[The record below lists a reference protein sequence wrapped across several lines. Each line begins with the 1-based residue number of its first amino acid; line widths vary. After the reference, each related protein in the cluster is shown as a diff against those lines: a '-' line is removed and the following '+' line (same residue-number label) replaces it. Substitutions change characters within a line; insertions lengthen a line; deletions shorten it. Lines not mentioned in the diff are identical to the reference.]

1 MRCRNYFLLLFSHL
15 VMSGS
20 WRIPWAAACQA
31 SLSFTVSWNL
41 LKLMSIESV
50 MPFNHLILCCPLLFL
65 PSIFPSIGVF
75 SSQSAL
81 CLSNSLVPHLVR
93 FSDTEFLLCEVY
105 LDKLRINQFLPSMK
119 TIWCLN
125 LF

>member
-1 MRCRNYFLLLFSHL
+1 MKSLLCNCCSVTKSCTILFEPVNCSMPDFPVLYFLLEFVQTQSTELAIS
-15 VMSGS
+15 S
-20 WRIPWAAACQA
+20 
-31 SLSFTVSWNL
+31 
-41 LKLMSIESV
+41 
-50 MPFNHLILCCPLLFL
+50 NHLILCCPLLFL

-81 CLSNSLVPHLVR
+81 CLSNSLIPHLVR